1 MERLIYAGDVA
12 PRLASLF
19 TVRAATTPSRGNHR
33 RCFTKIRLRN
43 VPIDFARLEMSPGYG
58 DTCTGK
64 LTHAARRF
72 SHSGLRGVSLHHAN
86 RLFQPFTLYPIVCSS
101 VRTRS
106 ACVPWISNPS
116 SVIVPPAPHAFFRRF
131 RSDGRSVS
139 SAVSPRITVIMR
151 PCLRFSTAIRA
162 VCFPGGVRIGA
173 SGGQVHSDSGFS
185 HRSQCGGRSNFVPVN
200 SPILE
205 SLLRGILCPRT
216 ARIVA
221 KTDNWFWMTNTI
233 LNSRR
238 FARFAGKL
246 LFRAWHRHCPAGTAL
261 RLVRST

>member
-1 MERLIYAGDVA
+1 M
-12 PRLASLF
+12 PLADSL
-19 TVRAATTPSRGNHR
+19 TQDCVEYH
-33 RCFTKIRLRN
+33 CI
-43 VPIDFARLEMSPGYG
+43 I
-58 DTCTGK
+58 
-64 LTHAARRF
+64 
-72 SHSGLRGVSLHHAN
+72 AN

-162 VCFPGGVRIGA
+162 VCFPGGVRTGA

-200 SPILE
+200 RPILE
-205 SLLRGILCPRT
+205 SLLLGILCPRI
-216 ARIVA
+216 ARIDA
-221 KTDNWFWMTNTI
+221 
-233 LNSRR
+233 NSRKDR
-238 FARFAGKL
+238 QLVLDDKHDSHFAQI
-246 LFRAWHRHCPAGTAL
+246 RAIRGQAAFPGVASTLPCRNGAALGPAYNG
-261 RLVRST
+261 R